1 MCLRGLGGGE
11 RERERERDRGRRER
25 ERRERERDRGTGY
38 LRTAHP
44 QSLQRCNKSKVVD
57 TNFRCS
63 LRTHVGYV
71 NIVCNLQKLFRVFTH
86 LAVFRN
92 VNS

>member
-1 MCLRGLGGGE
+1 MSEE
-11 RERERERDRGRRER
+11 RW
-25 ERRERERDRGTGY
+25 
-38 LRTAHP
+38 AP
-44 QSLQRCNKSKVVD
+44 QSNPTAFETHRIGD

>member
-1 MCLRGLGGGE
+1 MCRERERARDRGRGE
-11 RERERERDRGRRER
+11 RERERER
-25 ERRERERDRGTGY
+25 ERDGRGY

-63 LRTHVGYV
+63 LRTHVGSV